1 VKREIVPLVKENY
14 HHSNLKSDL
23 IKKGLKILVA
33 EGYEGFS
40 LRKVARDCGVSQTA
54 PYRHFK
60 NKDELVLAIA
70 QEAISKFNEV
80 LQCAVDKYP
89 DDSQSQLKEM
99 GYAYIEFFVKNP
111 EYLHLIFL
119 SDKNKLFGGQKEFMD
134 NNGCLEALERTGSPF
149 GTFYKT
155 VERYY
160 KESNNNDNTSMTLEE
175 LLLYCWGLVHGI
187 SILISRNE
195 FPIGSDTL
203 TLARK
208 MIWNKLFSDLKA
220 R

>member
-1 VKREIVPLVKENY
+1 MTIPLVKENY
-14 HHSNLKSDL
+14 HHSDLKSDL

-70 QEAISKFNEV
+70 QEAIGKFNQV
-80 LQCAVDKYP
+80 LQNAVDKYP

-119 SDKNKLFGGQKEFMD
+119 SDKNKLFGGHEEQMG
-134 NNGCLEALERTGSPF
+134 NNGCLEALKRTGSPF

-160 KESNNNDNTSMTLEE
+160 N
-175 LLLYCWGLVHGI
+175 
-187 SILISRNE
+187 
-195 FPIGSDTL
+195 
-203 TLARK
+203 
-208 MIWNKLFSDLKA
+208 WNA
-220 R
+220 ITR

>member
-1 VKREIVPLVKENY
+1 MKIPLVKENY
-14 HHSNLKSDL
+14 HHSDLKSDL

-70 QEAISKFNEV
+70 QEAIGKFNEA
-80 LQCAVDKYP
+80 LQSAVNKYP
-89 DDSQSQLKEM
+89 DDAQSQLKEM
-99 GYAYIEFFVKNP
+99 GCAYIEFFVNNP

-119 SDKNKLFGGQKEFMD
+119 SDKNKLFGEQKEFT
-134 NNGCLEALERTGSPF
+134 NNSGCMEAFERTGSPF

-160 KESNNNDNTSMTLEE
+160 QERNNNDNQSMSLEE

-195 FPIGSDTL
+195 FPYGGDSL

-208 MIWNKLFSDLKA
+208 MIWNKLFADLRA

>member
-1 VKREIVPLVKENY
+1 MILKAIDNVCEKEIKTLVKENY
-14 HHSNLKSDL
+14 HHSDLKSDL

-70 QEAISKFNEV
+70 QEAISKFNQV

-119 SDKNKLFGGQKEFMD
+119 SDKSKLFGGQKDLWTIMAVLKPLKEPEARLGHFIKRW
-134 NNGCLEALERTGSPF
+134 NGIIKNAIP
-149 GTFYKT
+149 
-155 VERYY
+155 
-160 KESNNNDNTSMTLEE
+160 MT
-175 LLLYCWGLVHGI
+175 
-187 SILISRNE
+187 
-195 FPIGSDTL
+195 TQ
-203 TLARK
+203 A
-208 MIWNKLFSDLKA
+208 
-220 R
+220 

>member
-1 VKREIVPLVKENY
+1 MTIPLVKENY
-14 HHSNLKSDL
+14 HHSDLKSDL

-70 QEAISKFNEV
+70 QEAIGKFNQV
-80 LQCAVDKYP
+80 LQNAVDKYP
-89 DDSQSQLKEM
+89 DDSQSQLKEI
-99 GYAYIEFFVKNP
+99 GCAYIEFFVNNP

-119 SDKNKLFGGQKEFMD
+119 SDKNKLFGAREEQMGNK
-134 NNGCLEALERTGSPF
+134 GCLEALKRTGSPF

-160 KESNNNDNTSMTLEE
+160 QERNNDDDQSMTLEE

-195 FPIGSDTL
+195 FPIGDDVL

-208 MIWNKLFSDLKA
+208 MIWNKLFSDL
-220 R
+220 RVR